1 MLVERLG
8 QISEY
13 ASRLKGYHQYQD
25 TFDTVDTL
33 MNFFLFL
40 FLALAASLFVVPI
53 GFVCLIPSVLGM
65 ECIND
70 P

>member
-25 TFDTVDTL
+25 LTSVDTL

-53 GFVCLIPSVLGM
+53 GFVRLIPSFLGM
-65 ECIND
+65 ECINH